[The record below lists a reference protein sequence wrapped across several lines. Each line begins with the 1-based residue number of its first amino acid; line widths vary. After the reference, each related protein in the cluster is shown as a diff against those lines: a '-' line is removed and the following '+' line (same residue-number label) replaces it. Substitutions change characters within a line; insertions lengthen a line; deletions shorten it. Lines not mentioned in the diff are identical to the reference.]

1 MIWQKEKKNG
11 LTFLRYDG
19 WQGVS
24 CIVSTR
30 IGGVSPPPYE
40 SLNMGFSSGDRRENV
55 AQNRDRF
62 YQALGIDPSKILIPG
77 QVHGKEVLSFQL
89 PIRNPAPTR
98 DGANHEPLPY
108 KGRGES
114 PICDGLITQT
124 SGLVLGMTIADCLAL
139 FLYDPRKRVVGLLHS
154 GWRGVHQG
162 IVNEA
167 LRKMNRE
174 FRSEPEDCEVHMSP
188 AIGPCCYEVGEEV
201 IQSFHKVAPEALE
214 KRDSRVF
221 LNLGKAMEIQLLK
234 EGIKKINPPEA
245 DRICTACQEK
255 EFFSYRRE
263 RGMTGRMVAVMWIRS
278 K

>member
-19 WQGVS
+19 WPGVS
-24 CIVSTR
+24 CFVSTR

-62 YQALGIDPSKILIPG
+62 YQALGINPSRVIIPG
-77 QVHGKEVLSFQL
+77 QVHGKEVFSYKS
-89 PIRNPAPTR
+89 PIT
-98 DGANHEPLPY
+98 NH
-108 KGRGES
+108 ES

-174 FRSEPEDCEVHMSP
+174 FGSEPEDCEVHMSP

-221 LNLGKAMEIQLLK
+221 LNLGKAVEIQLLK

-245 DRICTACQEK
+245 DRICTACREK